1 MTYIPALEKIQIGE
15 EGTYGDGAVAT
26 IQLAGKTCRID
37 PHVEAEQVIDKRGN
51 TMPAHVALVK
61 RRWSEGL
68 ISGFLDYETAR
79 LWLNTMFTV
88 DASSPHTYLAV
99 LAGQTPGS
107 LSLYYG
113 QTGLL
118 YKVTG
123 VIPSSL
129 SIKGASGEPVT
140 FEYKFFGQ
148 AADAG
153 ASFAGLSDPAPV
165 FVMGHHCNLYLDP
178 IAGPIG
184 TTALTDLA
192 FRFEAMITCNRKP
205 VWHLGDQVPDS
216 NRQGKWGGSMK
227 LVVEADATRLGYIN
241 DILDNTIAPEGYA
254 VRMRATDGSKIL
266 DINFAGQALTP
277 PPLISDEDGITTVEF
292 DLAPVYSSDAT
303 FLSCWGATL
312 TLP

>member
-15 EGTYGDGAVAT
+15 EATYGDGAVAT

-88 DASSPHTYLAV
+88 DASSPHSYLAV
-99 LAGQTPGS
+99 LLGQTPGS
-107 LSLYYG
+107 LSLRYG

-118 YKVTG
+118 YIVSG
-123 VIPSSL
+123 VLPSSL
-129 SIKGASGEPVT
+129 EISGASGEPVN
-140 FEYKFFGQ
+140 FSYNFFGQ

-153 ASFAGLSDPAPV
+153 ASFAALADPAPV
-165 FVMGHHCNLYLDP
+165 FVMGHHATVYLDP

-192 FRFEAMITCNRKP
+192 FRFEAIITCNRKP

-216 NRQGKWGGSMK
+216 SRQGRWGGSLK
-227 LVVEADATRLGYIN
+227 LVVEADATRLGYLN

-254 VRMRATDGSKIL
+254 VRIRMTDGSKIL
-266 DINFAGQALTP
+266 DIDFAGQVIEAPALIP
-277 PPLISDEDGITTVEF
+277 EEDGITTVEF
-292 DLAPVYSSDAT
+292 NMVPVYSADAT